1 MKTNNNSDNKKLSLL
16 LCIGV
21 VVVLFLNVYLLLSY
35 RGNGRLSKRIG
46 INTDSISQFDS
57 KTMTKYL
64 LMSLDLLQNDGLR
77 LENAEIIE
85 VVSHNNMNADSLF
98 ADGVDHLLVCRISHY
113 DCEACDNYALER
125 AIEFMNNN
133 EVSFRMVVFGNY
145 ETDLALKIY
154 GNNHST
160 CDGLTYYRVEDINIP
175 IDSHG
180 NPYYFL
186 INKDLIVS
194 DVFTPEKMHAEQTGM
209 YFEVIKNKWH

>member
-1 MKTNNNSDNKKLSLL
+1 MKTNNNSDKKKFSLL

-35 RGNGRLSKRIG
+35 HGYGRLSKSRG
-46 INTDSISQFDS
+46 MNTDSISQFDS

-77 LENAEIIE
+77 LDNTEITD
-85 VVSHNNMNADSLF
+85 VVSHNKMNADSLF
-98 ADGVDHLLVCRISHY
+98 ADGVEHLLVCRISHY

-154 GNNHST
+154 GNNHSS
-160 CDGLTYYRVEDINIP
+160 CDGLKYYRVEDINIP

-180 NPYYFL
+180 NPYYIV
-186 INKDLIVS
+186 INKEMIVS
-194 DVFTPEKMHAEQTGM
+194 DVYTPEKMMLEHTSM
-209 YFEVIKNKWH
+209 YFEVIKNKWQ